1 MTQRDQEQ
9 GAAGSNRTSDR
20 GDAALGSSAP
30 FTDDALFHVQAAASA
45 DPGAAHPSRGG
56 ADDAMAGPETEPSFF
71 GEHASTGRKTRR
83 RRRRPAPPFAR
94 FEWLIAWRY
103 LRAKRKE
110 NFASIITVISF
121 MGIMLGVAALITV
134 MGVMNG
140 FRSDLMNRILGVS
153 GHAYVQA
160 SYGPLKD
167 FDAIAK
173 DLRAVP
179 GVTQAV
185 PVVEGG
191 VMAMRGGVFN
201 YALVRGLRRDDLRS
215 LTLVSDNIVA
225 GSLAD
230 FEGGRAIA
238 IGSRAAFNFGVGV
251 GDRLTLIS
259 PGGSATPFGTAP
271 RQKAYKIAAIFEVG
285 MSQFDES
292 FIFMPLEQAQL
303 YFNTGDGIN
312 KIDIMIDNP
321 DEVKR
326 YRLPLLDAAGSGTR
340 VVDWQQ
346 VNATLFGALQVERNV
361 MFIIMGL
368 IIVVAALN
376 IISGLVMLV
385 KDKGRDI
392 AVLRTMGA
400 SSGAVLRVFLI
411 AGASVGVIG
420 TLAGFGLGIVLCT
433 YIEPI
438 RRFLSYVL
446 QSELFPPDIYFLNK
460 MVAEINNGEV
470 TAVLIFALAL
480 SLIAPLYPAWRA
492 ARLDPVEALRY
503 E

>member
-1 MTQRDQEQ
+1 MAGRDRDQDGRGGGQKPETD
-9 GAAGSNRTSDR
+9 GGGEAGPS
-20 GDAALGSSAP
+20 LAP
-30 FTDDALFHVQAAASA
+30 FTDDLLFNVQAAAAADGSA
-45 DPGAAHPSRGG
+45 AVTS
-56 ADDAMAGPETEPSFF
+56 DAMDGPAPRAPLPPAPSVP
-71 GEHASTGRKTRR
+71 GQSGTGTRR
-83 RRRRPAPPFAR
+83 TRRRPAPVFAP

-134 MGVMNG
+134 MAVMNG
-140 FRSDLMNRILGVS
+140 FRSDLMDRILGVS

-167 FDAIAK
+167 YDAIAA
-173 DLRAVP
+173 DIRGVA
-179 GVTQAV
+179 GVTRAV

-191 VMAMRGGVFN
+191 VMAMRGGLFN
-201 YALVRGLRRDDLRS
+201 YALVRGLRQEDLRS
-215 LTLVSDNIVA
+215 QPLVSENIIA

-238 IGSRAAFNFGVGV
+238 IGSRAAANFGVGV
-251 GDRLTLIS
+251 GDRITLVA
-259 PGGSATPFGTAP
+259 PGGAATPFGTAP
-271 RQKAYKIAAIFEVG
+271 RQKGYRIVAIFEVG

-303 YFNTGDGIN
+303 YFNKGDGIT
-312 KIDIMIDNP
+312 KIDIMVERP
-321 DEVKR
+321 DDVKR
-326 YRLPLLDAAGSGTR
+326 YRLPILEAGGSGIR

-368 IIVVAALN
+368 IIIVAALN

-400 SSGAVLRVFLI
+400 TSGSVLRIFLI
-411 AGASVGVIG
+411 AGASVGVVG
-420 TLAGFGLGIVLCT
+420 TLAGFGLGLLLCT

-438 RRFLSYVL
+438 RQFLSYVL

-480 SLIAPLYPAWRA
+480 SLLAPLYPAWRA
-492 ARLDPVEALRY
+492 ARLDPVDALRY